1 MKRLEEIRGRDI
13 NLIFMVSLRED
24 KGFKLGIIYCFLNFM
39 LKMDFFFNDDFWLF
53 CVSLNATSCRSMGA

>member
-1 MKRLEEIRGRDI
+1 MKRLEEISGRDI

-39 LKMDFFFNDDFWLF
+39 LKMDFFLMMIFG
-53 CVSLNATSCRSMGA
+53 CSVCP